1 MAICA
6 KFNLYMASMCIEF
19 LNVSIQP
26 VCRYTQCQNLMFRY
40 SAESGYRICRILNIA
55 YNGKRPED
63 ALEDS
68 CFYCK
73 QLPPSG
79 INVCQ
84 LERPGRRADPPHPC

>member
-55 YNGKRPED
+55 YNGKRPD
-63 ALEDS
+63 AAI
-68 CFYCK
+68 
-73 QLPPSG
+73 QTITNALP
-79 INVCQ
+79 
-84 LERPGRRADPPHPC
+84 RRALNGQKRTSDE